1 MVVRLVQILQSGQQ
15 YLRAGVSRFLVNET
29 QQMAKHRMNIVQI
42 GGLLLL
48 LVVLPLGSWFYLQTG
63 LDYRLQSIQELQ
75 EIARLPAFEL
85 TNYNDSTVQSKRFED
100 YLLIGHFHN
109 EPQSQAYAELLVRLK
124 AQFDDREDVFFSTF
138 VVGNEAE
145 QRAQSL
151 QFLYDYELEDEAQ
164 VFMLHDSPERISR
177 LAEQAALPLQDHNMS
192 LADNSLLFFADSAS
206 IRGFYD
212 FHNAEDLKRLI
223 KHITLNLHQV
233 KEPDLIFRREAE
245 K

>member
-1 MVVRLVQILQSGQQ
+1 MALRLVQILPAGQQ
-15 YLRAGVSRFLVNET
+15 YLQVGVSSFLVNET

-48 LVVLPLGSWFYLQTG
+48 LVVLPLGSWYYLQIG
-63 LDYRLQSIQELQ
+63 LDYRLQSIKELQ
-75 EIARLPAFEL
+75 EIAPLPSFEL

-138 VVGNEAE
+138 VAGNEGE
-145 QRAQSL
+145 QRAQSA
-151 QFLYDYELEDEAQ
+151 QFLYDYGIEDEAQ
-164 VFMLHDSPERISR
+164 FFFLHGSPDRISS
-177 LAEQAALPLQDHNMS
+177 LAEQAALPLQDRNMS

-212 FHNAEDLKRLI
+212 FHNQEDLKRLI
-223 KHITLNLHQV
+223 KHITLNLHQIE
-233 KEPDLIFRREAE
+233 EPDLIFRREAE